1 MGGKGRKRREKNY
14 VAAHGGTSRLP
25 PPPNPSSINALP
37 SKLRKIMSFTS
48 SIGKGLGTD
57 SDNTQRKRKRD
68 DVDEN
73 SLKITDLQ
81 KRHSEAQSKSKSG
94 IIRGERDKT
103 WAMPQVADESKQSE
117 SGDANEE
124 EEEEKKKK
132 KRKKKQVNDLRFE
145 AEMEKLGVVSKRRQR
160 KKEYLK
166 AKKKKHKKG
175 SSDHQLDLPKC
186 DEIKFGEV
194 VQAPPKLAVIP
205 KAFRQRMNAS
215 KERLRFQAIEAYRN
229 RKGWTN
235 RPGIQV
241 PPVSTSSDL

>member
-1 MGGKGRKRREKNY
+1 MGGKGKKRRERNY

-48 SIGKGLGTD
+48 SMNKGSGTE

-68 DVDEN
+68 DVNEN
-73 SLKITDLQ
+73 KA
-81 KRHSEAQSKSKSG
+81 HSEARSESKSSVIKSD
-94 IIRGERDKT
+94 RDKAL
-103 WAMPQVADESKQSE
+103 AMPQVADISKQSG
-117 SGDANEE
+117 SGNAN
-124 EEEEKKKK
+124 KNKKK

-175 SSDHQLDLPKC
+175 SLDHPLDLPKR

-205 KAFRQRMNAS
+205 KAFRQPMDAS
-215 KERLRFQAIEAYRN
+215 RERLRLQAIEAYRN

-235 RPGIQV
+235 RPGIHV
-241 PPVSTSSDL
+241 PPVSPSSDL